1 MGPES
6 TQGFPLQCSSALSSK
21 WLSLPHSCS
30 PDFGESDSVNSLLPE
45 WPTVSPLSTVLISRM
60 YNISF
65 KVAFLE
71 GLLCT
76 QLWETL
82 KSQLQR
88 TADTRDA
95 SKKERPVRVRVTADS
110 DSGRGGKEV
119 TDNLEMSD
127 SWQLEV

>member
-1 MGPES
+1 MGAES
-6 TQGFPLQCSSALSSK
+6 TQGLPLQCSSALSSK

-30 PDFGESDSVNSLLPE
+30 PDFRESDSVSSLLPE
-45 WPTVSPLSTVLISRM
+45 WPAVSPLSTVLISQM

-65 KVAFLE
+65 KVVFLE

-88 TADTRDA
+88 TADPRDA
-95 SKKERPVRVRVTADS
+95 SKKERPVRVTTDS
-110 DSGRGGKEV
+110 DHGRGGKEV
-119 TDNLEMSD
+119 TDNLEISD